1 MSQTV
6 EPMRVDERPQA
17 RGVDPISLTM
27 WRPKCPGQLWRPNE
41 PRDRPTDGVFW
52 FDVDSEFDP
61 ALAWDQLRP
70 WRLKG
75 LEQEM
80 LLELLQPDPVPKA
93 QVHGDESAGLRSV
106 SVVGI
111 QARPRPDDP
120 GADAVKSG
128 QLVVQL
134 VESLVG
140 ESWIITCWHPSRVC
154 IGACKEPTIA
164 PPSLALREHV
174 CADVARNW
182 ISKAGSTSGDIGIY
196 LARSLV
202 QTYPV
207 AHRAVEGWL
216 ESWEHVFFWNPA
228 SLDPST
234 VNDLLALVSE
244 FRRRLSA
251 FNPARRSTT
260 DRNWFP
266 WLSDADEAEALD
278 EVLDR
283 ALEKLAVVV
292 DTLRTDMDLWTMRSI
307 DAQLEFARAQQESS
321 EALHHNLAIVSALL
335 LVPTLVATVYG
346 ANTQLPGINKWL
358 GFHFMLAL
366 MVISGLGFYLYLNRT
381 QGRKSRLR
389 RRTGQSPSE

>member
-6 EPMRVDERPQA
+6 EPVRVDERPQA
-17 RGVDPISLTM
+17 PGVGPISLTM
-27 WRPKCPGQLWRPNE
+27 WRPKCTGELWRPDE

-52 FDVDSEFDP
+52 FDVDSQFDP
-61 ALAWDQLRP
+61 ALAWEQLRP
-70 WRLKG
+70 WRLEG
-75 LEQEM
+75 LEPEM
-80 LLELLQPDPVPKA
+80 LCELLQPDPVPKV
-93 QVHGDESAGLRSV
+93 QVYGDESAGLRSV

-111 QARPRPDDP
+111 KAKPSPDDP
-120 GADAVKSG
+120 AADAVTG

-154 IGACKEPTIA
+154 IGARKEPTIA
-164 PPSLALREHV
+164 SPELREDV

-196 LARSLV
+196 IARSLV
-202 QTYPV
+202 DTYPV

-216 ESWEHVFFWNPA
+216 ESWEHLFFWSPE
-228 SLDPST
+228 SLKPST

-251 FNPARRSTT
+251 FNHARRMTT

-283 ALEKLAVVV
+283 ALEKLAVVG

-307 DAQLEFARAQQESS
+307 NAQLEFARAQQESS

-358 GFHFMLAL
+358 GFDFMLAL

-381 QGRKSRLR
+381 QGRKSQLR